1 MSESL
6 KKRGIRSQGPFPFFN
21 NKMEHPHVKYSLLFL
36 VVLGTFKLARTKITQ
51 LPESYVTSDK
61 HNVRLI

>member
-6 KKRGIRSQGPFPFFN
+6 KIKRNPVSGPFSFFN
-21 NKMEHPHVKYSLLFL
+21 NKMEHLRVKCSLLFL
-36 VVLGTFKLARTKITQ
+36 IVLGTFKLARTKITQ
-51 LPESYVTSDK
+51 LPESYVTGDK